1 MRWITRLSRPVV
13 CVAVLLAATG
23 CTSATVPGTDTAPSS
38 ATTQWGSFVDVRI
51 GALEADENFSS
62 SSVEQWVK
70 QTDFVAVVRIE
81 SEEEIPPA
89 KVEIERG
96 EGLIG
101 RSVTA
106 SVEKLVWS
114 HPQVKQKLPDTFTFN
129 AFGWAFKNGLDSKF
143 RIGLGDQPYLLPG
156 HNHVMALRYV
166 EFGCPG
172 RIDPEDGDPV
182 KVWAPLGSQAI
193 IPFDGTLGAGEFEG
207 KKTEQAG
214 SKDTEKTFRKAMLG
228 QDTDWIAKSLS
239 QVAADDPKLAHDS
252 GPSGCDGE

>member
-143 RIGLGDQPYLLPG
+143 RIGLGDQP
-156 HNHVMALRYV
+156 
-166 EFGCPG
+166 
-172 RIDPEDGDPV
+172 
-182 KVWAPLGSQAI
+182 
-193 IPFDGTLGAGEFEG
+193 
-207 KKTEQAG
+207 
-214 SKDTEKTFRKAMLG
+214 
-228 QDTDWIAKSLS
+228 
-239 QVAADDPKLAHDS
+239 
-252 GPSGCDGE
+252 

>member
-1 MRWITRLSRPVV
+1 MRWITRLSRPVM

-23 CTSATVPGTDTAPSS
+23 CTSATLPTHVSAPSPV
-38 ATTQWGSFVDVRI
+38 TQWGSFADVQI

-62 SSVEQWVK
+62 STVEQWVK
-70 QTDFVAVVRIE
+70 QTDYVAVVRVD
-81 SEEEIPPA
+81 SEKEVPPA

-101 RSVTA
+101 RNVTA
-106 SVEKLVWS
+106 SVEKVVWS
-114 HPQVKQKLPDTFTFN
+114 HPQVEQKLPDTFTFQ
-129 AFGWAFKNGLDSKF
+129 AFGWAFKDGLDSKF

-156 HNHVMALRYV
+156 HNYLMALRYI

-193 IPFDGTLGAGEFEG
+193 VPFDGTLGVGEFEG
-207 KKTEQAG
+207 RKTEQAG
-214 SKDTEKTFRKAMLG
+214 SKDTERTFRKAMLG
-228 QDTDWIAKSLS
+228 QDIDWIAKSLS
-239 QVAADDPKLAHDS
+239 QVAENNPKLTHDS